1 MPLRIKTSEAPEGK
15 PDVPRKLFRIEQT
28 FERRRMSA
36 TAQPSRPS
44 VANDLAAVQ
53 DIVAAHKQ
61 ELAALIG
68 QGQERRLLRAA
79 GDLGAAVE
87 GTDKAAHTILKAAE
101 LIDESAKTLAASLR
115 TARTRGLAQDIREQA
130 ARIFEACAFQDLAG
144 QRIGKAIALLST
156 LEERLGVM
164 LTQCDGIET
173 ATRATKAPAADG
185 GLINGPRLDG
195 DSGHVSQQDI
205 DRMFG

>member
-1 MPLRIKTSEAPEGK
+1 M
-15 PDVPRKLFRIEQT
+15 PRKLFRIEQT
-28 FERRRMSA
+28 IERRRMSA
-36 TAQPSRPS
+36 TAQPSHLS
-44 VANDLAAVQ
+44 VGNDLAAMQ
-53 DIVAAHKQ
+53 DIIAAHKQ

-68 QGQERRLLRAA
+68 QGQERSLLRAA

-101 LIDESAKTLAASLR
+101 LIDESAKTLAATLR
-115 TARTRGLAQDIREQA
+115 TARTRGLARDVREQA
-130 ARIFEACAFQDLAG
+130 ARIFETCGFHDLAG

-164 LTQCDGIET
+164 LAQCDGIV
-173 ATRATKAPAADG
+173 AVPRGANAPAAAG
-185 GLINGPRLDG
+185 RLINGPRLDG